1 MLKKRILTAILLI
14 PLLVAAL
21 FYLSTLWV
29 AVLFGVFVAAGA
41 WEWAALA
48 GVRGLPGKMVFL
60 LALLALGAIGVLSA
74 LYLPAFILPVL
85 AVPALWWL
93 WMLVEL
99 FNLKDVHSGMFA
111 SAPSRMAG
119 GFLVLIPAW
128 LASVYLHAAD
138 VNQPRMLLFLFV
150 LVWTADTAAYFAGSF
165 FGKTKLAPLVSP
177 GKTREGVAGGFIAV
191 VLLAWVCGTMLWKYE
206 GVRLLGWIGL
216 SAVTALFSVAGDL
229 AESKLKRIAGVK
241 DSGSLLPGHG
251 GVLDRID
258 ALTAAAP
265 IFVLGWILFL
275 KWTG

>member
-21 FYLSTLWV
+21 FYLPTLWI
-29 AVLFGVFVAAGA
+29 AVLFGIFVAAAA

-48 GVRGLPGKMVFL
+48 GISELPGRLVFMLIL
-60 LALLALGAIGVLSA
+60 LAFGAIGVLGV
-74 LYLPAFILPVL
+74 LNLPSFIWPLLV
-85 AVPALWWL
+85 VPALWWL

-99 FNLKDVHSGMFA
+99 FVRKDVHRGMFA
-111 SAPSRMAG
+111 SAPSRIAG
-119 GFLVLIPAW
+119 GFLVLIPVWVA
-128 LASVYLHAAD
+128 AVYLHATD
-138 VNQPRMLLFLFV
+138 MNHPRTILFLFV

-165 FGKTKLAPLVSP
+165 FGKTKLAPQISP
-177 GKTREGVAGGFIAV
+177 GKTREGVAGGLIAV

-206 GVRLLGWIGL
+206 GVKLMVWIGL
-216 SAVTALFSVAGDL
+216 SAVTALFSVVGDL

-265 IFVLGWILFL
+265 MFVLGWILFL
-275 KWTG
+275 KWTA